1 MAVTSVLYRF
11 NECTLDL
18 TRGHLLNAS
27 GEVDLRPKSFEVLRL
42 LVENAGRL
50 LSKEEIHAA
59 VWPNIVVTDESLA
72 RCISDIRA
80 AIGDQAQAVIKTV
93 PRRGY
98 RFAAEVTTAGVTLSR
113 GPEVARRLSDRP
125 SIAVMP
131 FTNMS
136 GDPEDDYFADGV
148 VEDIITGLSRM
159 RWLFV
164 IARNSSFTY
173 KGRAVDIRQVGRDLG
188 VRYVLEGSIRK
199 AGKRLRVTG
208 QLIDASVGIHL
219 WADRFDGVLEDVFEV
234 QDQVTARVLGAV
246 APNLEQAEIERARR
260 KPTESL
266 DAYDFFLRGL
276 ASFHKLTAKDVD
288 DAEQLWHRAIELDQD
303 YASAYAMASMCYAIR
318 KGRGSILDRGQEIA
332 EATRLARQAVKC
344 DRGDAIAL
352 SFAGYT
358 LAYVAGQLD
367 DGAAY
372 LGQAVSLNPNLASAR
387 YLGGWVKVWLG
398 EPDLAVEQFMHAME
412 LSPVDPFL
420 WQMLHG
426 MAHAHFF
433 AGRHEEAVARATMAM
448 RENPESHAALRI
460 AAASNALA
468 RRMEEAASV
477 TARLRQLNP
486 LLRVSNLRNTL
497 GPYRDKKYLAML
509 EDALRRAG
517 LPE

>member
-1 MAVTSVLYRF
+1 MWYPPLLYRF
-11 NECTLDL
+11 NDFTLDL
-18 TRGHLLNAS
+18 TRGHLLDAS

-50 LSKEEIHAA
+50 LPKEEILAA
-59 VWPNIVVTDESLA
+59 VWPNMIVTDESLA

-80 AIGDQAQAVIKTV
+80 AIRDRTQTVIKTV

-98 RFAAEVTTAGVTLSR
+98 RFASDVITIGVAQSRGAEVAH
-113 GPEVARRLSDRP
+113 RLPDRP

-136 GDPEDDYFADGV
+136 GDPEQDYFADGV
-148 VEDIITGLSRM
+148 VEDIITDLSRL

-173 KGRAVDIRQVGRDLG
+173 KGRAVDVKQVGRELG
-188 VRYVLEGSIRK
+188 VRYVLEGSVRK
-199 AGKRLRVTG
+199 AGTRVRVTG

-219 WADRFDGVLEDVFEV
+219 WADRFDGALEDVFEV
-234 QDQVTARVLGAV
+234 QDRVTAGVVGAI
-246 APNLEQAEIERARR
+246 APKLEQAEIERAKR

-266 DAYDFFLRGL
+266 DAYDLYLRGL
-276 ASFHKLTAKDVD
+276 ASFHKLARKDID
-288 DAEQLWHRAIELDQD
+288 EALHLWQRALELDQD
-303 YASAYAMASMCYAIR
+303 FASAYAMASMCYAIR
-318 KGRGSILDRGQEIA
+318 KGRGLMLDRAHEIA

-344 DRGDAIAL
+344 DKGDAIAL

-358 LAYVAGQLD
+358 LAYVAGHLD
-367 DGAAY
+367 EGGAY
-372 LGQAVSLNPNLASAR
+372 LDRAISLNPNLASAR

-398 EPDLAVEQFMHAME
+398 EPHLALEQFMRAMA

-426 MAHAHFF
+426 AAHALFF
-433 AGRHEEAVARATMAM
+433 AGRHEEAAARATMAM
-448 RENPESHAALRI
+448 RESPESHAALRI
-460 AAASNALA
+460 AAASNVLA
-468 RRMEEAASV
+468 GRMEEAASV
-477 TARLRQLNP
+477 TARLRQLDP
-486 LLRVSNLRNTL
+486 SLRISNLRDTL
-497 GPYRDKKYLAML
+497 GPYRHNECLAML